1 MNITQETLI
10 NQIAAGEAIPA
21 EMVRQ
26 TLKSAENII
35 FNYFSSVPPS
45 EEVNIKLFPG
55 LSMKRNY
62 IETRKYSKGMFRNK
76 DCPEHVNVK
85 ASLSRY
91 YIGQLNQRLF
101 QRQDGSGAETQD
113 KINDNAM
120 LKR

>member
-62 IETRKYSKGMFRNK
+62 IETRKYSKGMFRNI

-85 ASLSRY
+85 ASFSRY

>member
-10 NQIAAGEAIPA
+10 NQIAAGEAIPE

-26 TLKSAENII
+26 TLKSAEYII
-35 FNYFSSVPPS
+35 FNYFSSVTPS

-55 LSMKRNY
+55 LSIKRNY
-62 IETRKYSKGMFRNK
+62 IETKKYSRGMFQNI

-85 ASLSRY
+85 ASLSKY

-101 QRQDGSGAETQD
+101 RRTDREVKYDTD
-113 KINDNAM
+113 C
-120 LKR
+120 

>member
-62 IETRKYSKGMFRNK
+62 IETRKYSKGMFRNII
-76 DCPEHVNVK
+76 HF
-85 ASLSRY
+85 LYLTISRNNHTPSPA
-91 YIGQLNQRLF
+91 L
-101 QRQDGSGAETQD
+101 
-113 KINDNAM
+113 
-120 LKR
+120 